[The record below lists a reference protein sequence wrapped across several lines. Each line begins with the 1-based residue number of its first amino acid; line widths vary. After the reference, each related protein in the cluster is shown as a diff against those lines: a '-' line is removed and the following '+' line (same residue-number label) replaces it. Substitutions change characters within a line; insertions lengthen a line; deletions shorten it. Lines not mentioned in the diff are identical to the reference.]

1 MSANSFSK
9 LEYNVQAA
17 ARKKVE
23 GLLDKYAR
31 FYWRN
36 EDA

>member
-1 MSANSFSK
+1 MSNSFSK
-9 LEYNVQAA
+9 LEYDVQTA

-23 GLLDKYAR
+23 GSLDKYAR
-31 FYWRN
+31 FTWRN